1 MYNTSVNNN
10 IPLGSAMMKYIKFL
24 VLVFILTGCTTSC
37 TTTVVNPV
45 DPEMDS
51 PILIGNTVNAPW
63 GCILWRD
70 REIKE
75 QQKCCPLTPIVP
87 SEETPDDSGWEL
99 KTWDC

>member
-1 MYNTSVNNN
+1 M
-10 IPLGSAMMKYIKFL
+10 LKYIRL
-24 VLVFILTGCTTSC
+24 IVLVFILTGCAPVT
-37 TTTVVNPV
+37 VNPV

-75 QQKCCPLTPIVP
+75 QQKCCPLEPIVP

-99 KTWDC
+99 KIWDC